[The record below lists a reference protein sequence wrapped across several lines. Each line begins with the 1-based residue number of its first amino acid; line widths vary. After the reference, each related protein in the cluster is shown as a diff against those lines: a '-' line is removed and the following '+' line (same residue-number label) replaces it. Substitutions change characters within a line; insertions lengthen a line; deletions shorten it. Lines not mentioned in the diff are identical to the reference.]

1 MRVLRSSCS
10 YFIFRSRHFHFQF
23 SFQINECTRTSNLL
37 DWMYVHV
44 LSSLLLCCIFEGSKK
59 IRIYIMTKNISCDI
73 HCSVTFGWEQKL
85 YFCYDSSDP
94 VGPSMIPIK
103 TIVIEQVRRDISSLK
118 QAYVKLACNRVISPG
133 ISHIACESVETAIR
147 NFMFGCLFSIFH
159 HAIKNVSLI
168 ENTDQTF
175 SL

>member
-1 MRVLRSSCS
+1 MKVLRSSCS
-10 YFIFRSRHFHFQF
+10 YLEVAVFIFSFH
-23 SFQINECTRTSNLL
+23 SKSISVRVRLTCRTECTY
-37 DWMYVHV
+37 MYC
-44 LSSLLLCCIFEGSKK
+44 L
-59 IRIYIMTKNISCDI
+59 
-73 HCSVTFGWEQKL
+73 
-85 YFCYDSSDP
+85 
-94 VGPSMIPIK
+94 SMIPIK
-103 TIVIEQVRRDISSLK
+103 TIVIEQVRRDISSVK

-147 NFMFGCLFSIFH
+147 TFMFGCLFSIFH

>member
-1 MRVLRSSCS
+1 
-10 YFIFRSRHFHFQF
+10 
-23 SFQINECTRTSNLL
+23 
-37 DWMYVHV
+37 MYVHV
-44 LSSLLLCCIFEGSKK
+44 LSCLRCIFEGSKK
-59 IRIYIMTKNISCDI
+59 IRIYIMTKKRKLRYTLLCYVIELAVGS
-73 HCSVTFGWEQKL
+73 EKKL
-85 YFCYDSSDP
+85 YFCYDSLDP

-103 TIVIEQVRRDISSLK
+103 AIIIEQVRHDISSVK

-133 ISHIACESVETAIR
+133 ISHSACESVKTAIR
-147 NFMFGCLFSIFH
+147 TFMFGCLFSIFH

>member
-1 MRVLRSSCS
+1 MAKKRKLR
-10 YFIFRSRHFHFQF
+10 Y
-23 SFQINECTRTSNLL
+23 T
-37 DWMYVHV
+37 
-44 LSSLLLCCIFEGSKK
+44 LLCYVVELAVGS
-59 IRIYIMTKNISCDI
+59 
-73 HCSVTFGWEQKL
+73 EQKL

-103 TIVIEQVRRDISSLK
+103 TIVIEQVRRDISSVK

-147 NFMFGCLFSIFH
+147 TFMFGCLFSIFH
-159 HAIKNVSLI
+159 HAIKYVSLI